1 MIKKEILE
9 ELYVNQELSMNE
21 VAKKLNVSVGSVYN
35 YIKKYGI
42 KSRPKMTEKT
52 RKKISEANKG
62 KISPMKGK
70 HWTSERKRKMSEAK
84 KGKFLKP
91 SKYGGHRKKRK
102 DGYITIYKPNHP
114 LASKD
119 GYIMEHILVMEERNK
134 RDVLR
139 IIGDDY
145 DNKVHLLLEYTN
157 SPSDIEDPWYTGEFD
172 KVYDQ
177 IYNGCIGLY
186 NYLLDKE
193 AEDGE

>member
-1 MIKKEILE
+1 ME
-9 ELYVNQELSMNE
+9 ELGNDIYPAAKE
-21 VAKKLNVSVGSVYN
+21 VLLRN
-35 YIKKYGI
+35 GI
-42 KSRPKMTEKT
+42 KLEKHMAKQMTKDDY
-52 RKKISEANKG
+52 
-62 KISPMKGK
+62 
-70 HWTSERKRKMSEAK
+70 KR
-84 KGKFLKP
+84 
-91 SKYGGHRKKRK
+91 Y
-102 DGYITIYKPNHP
+102 DYII
-114 LASKD
+114 
-119 GYIMEHILVMEERNK
+119 VMEERNK

-145 DNKVHLLLEYTN
+145 DNKIHLLLEYTD